1 MPFRCMSLNL
11 GNTFFWEMC
20 SSNMYDCCK
29 WFPDLLSLNVEGSV
43 SVLKYSAVV
52 ERISNCVYR
61 AICFNI
67 EYLQLNSWGTKR
79 SYSLGFCICQIAP
92 YVKLCMLIK
101 MWLQFVWSP
110 KRGFPATVACQRW
123 FWQARTA
130 PEPAHFFWWVQ
141 ILYILDLQWKQNLIY
156 I

>member
-1 MPFRCMSLNL
+1 
-11 GNTFFWEMC
+11 MC

-52 ERISNCVYR
+52 ERISNCVYW

-79 SYSLGFCICQIAP
+79 SYSPGFCIRQMAP
-92 YVKLCMLIK
+92 YVKLCMFIK
-101 MWLQFVWSP
+101 IWLHFVWSH
-110 KRGFPATVACQRW
+110 KRGFLARVACQRW

-130 PEPAHFFWWVQ
+130 PEPAHLFLVSANF
-141 ILYILDLQWKQNLIY
+141 IY
-156 I
+156 IWFTVKTKLDMHLANTAHIGNSLC